1 MPIRIWKCKIQS
13 TVDTRNYRLATK
25 KMEVYMAFTAPNET
39 YSGKVYQV
47 DAGTDKTIVIGGEN
61 VLPFNSFEGN
71 MPNRPVIAYEIQD
84 VPPDDWPD
92 TLKKVYEGVSGDP
105 VTWAKHCQDKLN
117 AKAIALRLIGTHPDR
132 ENRSAEDAAK
142 TVKDVLAA
150 VKVPLIILGSNN
162 IEKDTSILVAA
173 AEAAKD
179 KNCFIGKAMEE
190 NYKTIVAA
198 CMANNHKLIAMS
210 QLDINLSKQLNILI
224 TQMGFD
230 KERLVTDPMCSA
242 LGYGLDYTYSVMER
256 IRLAALTQNDLTMQ
270 TPMLGDIGMYVWK
283 VKESTATE
291 AELPV
296 GGALEPRG
304 IAWETLTAGALMIA
318 GAELLIMRHP
328 EAVKA
333 VEKLID
339 ELI

>member
-1 MPIRIWKCKIQS
+1 
-13 TVDTRNYRLATK
+13 
-25 KMEVYMAFTAPNET
+25 MEVYMAFTAPNET

-47 DAGTDKTIVIGGEN
+47 EGGTDKTIVIGGEN
-61 VLPFNSFEGN
+61 VLPFHSFEGN
-71 MPNRPVIAYEIQD
+71 VPNRPVIAYEIQD

-132 ENRSAEDAAK
+132 QDRSAQDAAK
-142 TVKDVLAA
+142 TVKEVLAA
-150 VKVPLIILGSNN
+150 IQVPLIILGSNHV
-162 IEKDTSILVAA
+162 EKDTAILVAA

-179 KNCFIGKAMEE
+179 KNCFLGKAQEE

-198 CMANNHKLIAMS
+198 CMANNLKLVAMS
-210 QLDINLSKQLNILI
+210 QLDINLSKQLNILV

-230 KERLVTDPMCSA
+230 KEKLVTDPMCSA

-256 IRLAALTQNDLTMQ
+256 IRLAALTQNDVTMQ
-270 TPMLGDIGMYVWK
+270 TPMMGDVGMNVWK
-283 VKESTATE
+283 AKETAASE
-291 AELPV
+291 EDLPI
-296 GGALEPRG
+296 GGALEQRA
-304 IAWETLTAGALMIA
+304 IAWEAVTASALMIA

-328 EAVKA
+328 ESIKS
-333 VEKLID
+333 VEKFIE
-339 ELI
+339 ELM